1 MFWGMLEI
9 GVAMVAACLPVL
21 RPILRDYSPQAVFD
35 SLRSFLTLQSSANDS
50 RSIFRGRN
58 RPPSSD
64 SQTSI
69 TRSTKSGVWSN
80 LTSLRTVNL
89 EAFAMGRLNVDE
101 EQLVRNGQGG
111 IWKNTE
117 IKQTSQTIKES

>member
-21 RPILRDYSPQAVFD
+21 RPILRGYSPQAVFE
-35 SLRSFLTLQSSANDS
+35 SLRSFLSLQSSANDNGP
-50 RSIFRGRN
+50 IFRVGN
-58 RPPSSD
+58 RPHSSD
-64 SQTSI
+64 SQASI
-69 TRSTKSGVWSN
+69 TRAVKSDAWNN

-117 IKQTSQTIKES
+117 IKQTSQTIKEY